1 MPKVIPEYK
10 ELAKKKIINAAYS
23 IFYKKGYHS
32 STMDDIANEV
42 GVSKASLYSYFK
54 SKEEILQ
61 IVTNQT
67 LTESFN
73 QFFEDYNSLEPLE
86 EIYIDMLNFLGALH
100 LNFEIIALSSHN
112 ESIRAVNRNTYEKKL
127 EKLTHFIELQQNMG
141 NIQKDVDAFTIAQL
155 LNAIYLDIAMQLIIG
170 IKTTKVHESWKN
182 SLTFVFEK
190 NNHDKQKTLNKYFSN
205 H

>member
-10 ELAKKKIINAAYS
+10 ELAKKKIIDAAYS
-23 IFYKKGYHS
+23 IFYKKGYHG

-54 SKEEILQ
+54 SKEDILQ
-61 IVTNQT
+61 TATNQT

-73 QFFEDYNSLEPLE
+73 HFFEDYDSLEPLE
-86 EIYIDMLNFLGALH
+86 KIYINMLNLLGVLH
-100 LNFEIIALSSHN
+100 LNFEITALSSHN
-112 ESIRAVNRNTYEKKL
+112 ESIRAVNKDTYKKKL
-127 EKLTHFIELQQNMG
+127 EKLTHFIELQQNIG

-170 IKTTKVHESWKN
+170 IETTKVHESWKN
-182 SLTFVFEK
+182 SLSFLFEK
-190 NNHDKQKTLNKYFSN
+190 NNQDKQKTLNKYFAN